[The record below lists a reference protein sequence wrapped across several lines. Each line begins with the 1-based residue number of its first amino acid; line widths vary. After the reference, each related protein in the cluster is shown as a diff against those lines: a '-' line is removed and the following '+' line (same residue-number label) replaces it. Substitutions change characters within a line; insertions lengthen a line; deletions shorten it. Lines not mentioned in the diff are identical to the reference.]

1 VQAIRHMVVYVK
13 LNGLGEYLLGSTLQ
27 IRTVVGSG
35 EMASGTPNPDAW
47 GPIWR
52 RHVLPEDQKRTP
64 NGGTLRSKVAAS
76 LEILAWLSVP
86 IPRQV
91 SPG

>member
-1 VQAIRHMVVYVK
+1 MQAIKHMVVYVK
-13 LNGLGEYLLGSTLQ
+13 LKGLGEYLLGSTLQ

-35 EMASGTPNPDAW
+35 EMASGTPNSDAW

-64 NGGTLRSKVAAS
+64 NGWTLRSKVAVS

-86 IPRQV
+86 IPRKV